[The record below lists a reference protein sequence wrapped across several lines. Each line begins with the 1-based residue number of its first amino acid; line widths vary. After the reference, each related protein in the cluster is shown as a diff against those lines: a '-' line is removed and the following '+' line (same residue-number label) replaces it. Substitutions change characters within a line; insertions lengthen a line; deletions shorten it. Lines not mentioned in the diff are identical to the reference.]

1 MITQTYCNSF
11 FVEILKAI
19 HDFTPG
25 TGDTFKLAL
34 YTASADLGA
43 NTTVYTASNE
53 VVASGYTAGGITLT
67 SVNPSGANGIGFTN
81 FLNASVSAA
90 LTARGGLIYNS
101 TKANRAVCV
110 LNFGAD
116 RTSTTTF
123 QIDFPVSGATTSL
136 IRISVED

>member
-1 MITQTYCNSF
+1 MITQTLCDSF
-11 FVEILKAI
+11 LKELFEAI
-19 HDFTPG
+19 HNFTPG
-25 TGDTFKLAL
+25 TGDTFKIAL
-34 YTASADLGA
+34 YTASANLGA
-43 NTTVYTASNE
+43 DTTVYTTSNE

-67 SVNPSGANGIGFTN
+67 TVAPAVSGGVAFTN
-81 FLNASVSAA
+81 FVDVSVAAA

-123 QIDFPVSGATTSL
+123 PIDFPVNGPTTSL
-136 IRISVED
+136 IRIT

>member
-1 MITQTYCNSF
+1 MITQTLCNSF
-11 FVEILKAI
+11 FAEILKAI

-43 NTTVYTASNE
+43 NTTVYTASGE

-67 SVNPSGANGIGFTN
+67 SVGPVQVNGVGFTN
-81 FLNASVSAA
+81 FVDVSVSAA

-110 LNFGAD
+110 LDFGAD
-116 RTSTTTF
+116 RTSSTTF
-123 QIDFPVSGATTSL
+123 QVDFPVNGATTSL
-136 IRISVED
+136 IRISIED